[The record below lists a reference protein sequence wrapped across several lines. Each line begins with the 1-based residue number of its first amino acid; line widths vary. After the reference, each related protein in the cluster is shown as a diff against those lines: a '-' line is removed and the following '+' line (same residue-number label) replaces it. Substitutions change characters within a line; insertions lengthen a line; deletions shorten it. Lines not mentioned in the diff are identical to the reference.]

1 MARALGYRR
10 EEAARFSFLLATPI
24 TFGAAA
30 VKVPKLLGAGVE
42 MEPILVGIAA
52 AAVFGLLS
60 IRGLLKYVRTKDY
73 APFSYYRFLFA
84 AVVGIVFALRS

>member
-1 MARALGYRR
+1 
-10 EEAARFSFLLATPI
+10 
-24 TFGAAA
+24 
-30 VKVPKLLGAGVE
+30 

-73 APFSYYRFLFA
+73 APFGYYRFLFA